1 MIYLVL
7 NRLKMKYKIFMLL
20 LPFILI
26 SCNNT
31 NISQNSSLSN
41 NNENSCSFVS
51 SNIVNSSIEDN
62 KTIITFN
69 TEDKDINNWFI
80 CSNDINFKLDNDNTS
95 NITTNENNIELSKDN
110 NISCLSFSISKIINK
125 IEINIL
131 NEIDNNN
138 ISIGVIN
145 KYGVKAEY
153 KFSNNKNIYYYE
165 FADYLKAQHIYI
177 ESNANIIIKNI
188 TLYY

>member
-1 MIYLVL
+1 MRKKLVL
-7 NRLKMKYKIFMLL
+7 LSLL
-20 LPFILI
+20 FISLFG
-26 SCNNT
+26 CTNT
-31 NISQNSSLSN
+31 NSLQSNNISN
-41 NNENSCSFVS
+41 NNRNSS
-51 SNIVNSSIEDN
+51 SSTSSIFSITSIEDS

-80 CSNDINFKLDNDNTS
+80 CSNDINFKLDNDNTN
-95 NITTNENNIELSKDN
+95 NINADENNIELSKDN

-145 KYGVKAEY
+145 KDGVKAEY

-177 ESNANIIIKNI
+177 ESKAKIIIKNI

>member
-1 MIYLVL
+1 
-7 NRLKMKYKIFMLL
+7 MLL

-51 SNIVNSSIEDN
+51 GNIVNSSIEDN

-80 CSNDINFKLDNDNTS
+80 CSSDINFKLDNDNTS
-95 NITTNENNIELSKDN
+95 NITADENNIELSKDN

-177 ESNANIIIKNI
+177 ESKTNIIIKNI

>member
-1 MIYLVL
+1 
-7 NRLKMKYKIFMLL
+7 MKYKIFMLL
-20 LPFILI
+20 LSFILI

-31 NISQNSSLSN
+31 NISRNSSLSN
-41 NNENSCSFVS
+41 NNENSSSLIS
-51 SNIVNSSIEDN
+51 SNIVSSSIEDN

-80 CSNDINFKLDNDNTS
+80 CSNDIDFKLDNDNTS

-110 NISCLSFSISKIINK
+110 IISCLSFSISKIINK
-125 IEINIL
+125 FEINVL

-138 ISIGVIN
+138 VSIGVIN

-177 ESNANIIIKNI
+177 ESKANVIIKNI

>member
-1 MIYLVL
+1 
-7 NRLKMKYKIFMLL
+7 MKKKLILLSLIF
-20 LPFILI
+20 I
-26 SCNNT
+26 SLFGCTNT
-31 NISQNSSLSN
+31 NRSQNDNISN
-41 NNENSCSFVS
+41 NNSIS
-51 SNIVNSSIEDN
+51 SSSISSALSTTSIEDN
-62 KTIITFN
+62 KTFITFN

-80 CSNDINFKLDNDNTS
+80 CSNDINFKLDNDKTN
-95 NITTNENNIELSKDN
+95 NINANENNIELSKDN
-110 NISCLSFSISKIINK
+110 IISCLSFSISKTINK
-125 IEINIL
+125 IEINVL

-153 KFSNNKNIYYYE
+153 KFFNNKNIYYYE

-177 ESNANIIIKNI
+177 ESKTNIIIKNI

>member
-1 MIYLVL
+1 MRKKLI
-7 NRLKMKYKIFMLL
+7 LL
-20 LPFILI
+20 SLLFISLFG
-26 SCNNT
+26 CTNT
-31 NISQNSSLSN
+31 NSLQSNNISN
-41 NNENSCSFVS
+41 NNSNSS
-51 SNIVNSSIEDN
+51 SSTSSIFSTTSIEDN

-69 TEDKDINNWFI
+69 TEDSDINNWFI

-125 IEINIL
+125 IEINVL

-138 ISIGVIN
+138 ASIGVIN

-177 ESNANIIIKNI
+177 ESKANIIIKNI

>member
-1 MIYLVL
+1 
-7 NRLKMKYKIFMLL
+7 MKKKLILL
-20 LPFILI
+20 SLLFISLFG
-26 SCNNT
+26 CT
-31 NISQNSSLSN
+31 YTNSSQSDNISN
-41 NNENSCSFVS
+41 NNSIS
-51 SNIVNSSIEDN
+51 SSSISSALSTTSIENN

-69 TEDKDINNWFI
+69 TEDKDINNWFK

-95 NITTNENNIELSKDN
+95 NVTTNENNIELSKDN
-110 NISCLSFSISKIINK
+110 NIGCLSFSISKIINK

-177 ESNANIIIKNI
+177 ESKANIIIKNI